1 MVTNCNSLA
10 KPSNGAV
17 PLADVRELTLAILR
31 EPCGRRGCYNVER
44 LIAEHGTDAKLPDL
58 LVTLADCH
66 KARSLSIHD
75 RCRAR
80 YERYYGWWA
89 NARRRFVGTR
99 TGLPC
104 RVWS

>member
-1 MVTNCNSLA
+1 M
-10 KPSNGAV
+10 SNGSSS
-17 PLADVRELTLAILR
+17 
-31 EPCGRRGCYNVER
+31 ER
-44 LIAEHGTDAKLPDL
+44 GTDAKLPDL
-58 LVTLADCH
+58 FVTLADCD

-80 YERYYGWWA
+80 YGRYYGWWA
-89 NARRRFVGTR
+89 NARRLFVGTR